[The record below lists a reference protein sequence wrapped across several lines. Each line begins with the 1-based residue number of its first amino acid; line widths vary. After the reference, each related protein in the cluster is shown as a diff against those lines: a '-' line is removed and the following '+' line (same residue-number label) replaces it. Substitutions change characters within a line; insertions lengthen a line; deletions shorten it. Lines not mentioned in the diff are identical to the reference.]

1 MSPRGAAAGRERVL
15 RGGTATNG
23 RGIATLEALFEDSIP
38 VFAQDPVTALP
49 DAYKLELAL
58 LPRLPKE
65 GAPLTLIGEMK
76 RCV

>member
-1 MSPRGAAAGRERVL
+1 MMHRPFVAVAVAIGL
-15 RGGTATNG
+15 T
-23 RGIATLEALFEDSIP
+23 IP

-58 LPRLPKE
+58 LPRLARE